1 MFKHILV
8 PIDGSSL
15 SYRPVAAAIEIAR
28 TQHGKLTLLSVA
40 EPRLFNGADAEA
52 QVGGAVTER
61 QNASA
66 AESAL
71 ARAMEAVRDAGV
83 PCESVVALSRVPCD
97 VIVATAQHRL
107 CDAIFMAT
115 RGKMSTL
122 DTLFDKSTTQDVLQK
137 TTVPVLV
144 FP

>member
-1 MFKHILV
+1 MFKHILI

-28 TQHGKLTLLSVA
+28 TQQGRVTLLSVA

-52 QVGGAVTER
+52 RYGGAVTET
-61 QNASA
+61 QNAVA
-66 AESAL
+66 AQSAL
-71 ARAMEAVRDAGV
+71 ARTTAAVRDAGI
-83 PCESVVALSRVPCD
+83 PCESLVALSRLPCD
-97 VIVATAQHRL
+97 VIVATAQQKR

-122 DTLFDKSTTQDVLQK
+122 DTLLDKSTTQDVLQK